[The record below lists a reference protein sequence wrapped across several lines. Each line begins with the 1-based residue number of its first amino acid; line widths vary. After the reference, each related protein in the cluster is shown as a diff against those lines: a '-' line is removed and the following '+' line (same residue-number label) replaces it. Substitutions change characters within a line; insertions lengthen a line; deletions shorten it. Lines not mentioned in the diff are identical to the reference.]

1 MNPLRARLLALALF
15 TAAAG
20 PAPAQVTYAN
30 PGLYS
35 LGHGLPVGG
44 SWGLRSDYSPGL
56 KWKGPESRL
65 DAGFPA
71 DINRASLYADWFP
84 FGSGFRVVGGLNFN
98 DTRNAQVNPLGYT
111 ATAAG
116 SPYQLRPRSPNT
128 STYVGVGYGQQGQ
141 AGKGLGFYADMGVS
155 LGALPSE
162 TDIGQGSNATLD
174 MDGWRTQ
181 SNGWLGFRYLPS
193 VSLGL
198 IYRY

>member
-20 PAPAQVTYAN
+20 PASAQVTYAN

-35 LGHGLPVGG
+35 LAYAQPMGG
-44 SWGLRSDYSPGL
+44 NWGLRSDYGPGL
-56 KWKGPESRL
+56 KWKGL
-65 DAGFPA
+65 DSGLDIGLPV
-71 DINRASLYADWFP
+71 DINRTSLYADWFP
-84 FGSGFRVVGGLNFN
+84 FGGGFRVVGGLNFS
-98 DTRNAQVNPLGYT
+98 DTRNAQLNLGSYT
-111 ATAAG
+111 APTA
-116 SPYQLRPRSPNT
+116 SNPYQLRSRYPNT
-128 STYVGVGYGQQGQ
+128 STYVGVGYGQHGQ
-141 AGKGLGFYADMGVS
+141 AVKGLGFYADMGVS
-155 LGALPSE
+155 LGALPS
-162 TDIGQGSNATLD
+162 DADSSQGSNATVD

>member
-20 PAPAQVTYAN
+20 QVSAQVTYAG

-35 LGHGLPVGG
+35 LGYALPAGG
-44 SWGLRSDYSPGL
+44 SWGLRSDYNPGL
-56 KWKGPESRL
+56 KWKAPESSL
-65 DAGFPA
+65 DVGAPV
-71 DINRASLYADWFP
+71 DVNRASLYADWFP
-84 FGSGFRVVGGLNFN
+84 FGSGFRVVGGLSFN
-98 DTRNAQVNPLGYT
+98 DARNGQGILGSYM
-111 ATAAG
+111 AAPAS
-116 SPYQLRPRSPNT
+116 SPYQLRGKSPST

-141 AGKGLGFYADMGVS
+141 AVKGLGFYADMGVS
-155 LGALPSE
+155 LGALPS
-162 TDIGQGSNATLD
+162 DVDASQGSNATVD